1 MEQGADALPRPE
13 QYQRFARPLCG
24 ARETTMPAQP
34 AANEKRITVNR
45 PFGKNGP
52 RTTTVETNRLVAVFC
67 GRTPISVATFFE
79 PDLSVTAKPA
89 PGIEWWT
96 NLMPLLKEELG
107 ESWFENEFMPVALG
121 EKIESATADRA
132 KLFTVLAG
140 WWSLTRMANSHAT
153 MDEFLQLVAN
163 RDPQAQ
169 FLFDELTTRLNRLA
183 ADALDEFPQA
193 VLSLETTN
201 FIEQLVSAMEQEG
214 EQ

>member
-1 MEQGADALPRPE
+1 
-13 QYQRFARPLCG
+13 
-24 ARETTMPAQP
+24 MPTQLAT
-34 AANEKRITVNR
+34 NEKRITVTR
-45 PFGKNGP
+45 PFGKHGP

-67 GRTPISVATFFE
+67 GRTPIQIATFFE
-79 PDLSVTAKPA
+79 PDPSVMAEPA
-89 PGIEWWT
+89 PGADWWT

-107 ESWFENEFMPVALG
+107 ENWFESEFIPVALG
-121 EKIESATADRA
+121 DKSAVATSHRA
-132 KLFTVLAG
+132 KLLTVLAG

-153 MDEFLQLVAN
+153 LDEFLQLVAN
-163 RDPQAQ
+163 RDPQGQ

-193 VLSLETTN
+193 VLSIETTN